1 MKVVFTAQ
9 VTQLPS
15 WNLLESATAMCEI
28 QSKLTIKSMSMT
40 RSDVFVDNFEQFS
53 HISHIYIIN
62 FEQVN
67 ANWV

>member
-1 MKVVFTAQ
+1 
-9 VTQLPS
+9 
-15 WNLLESATAMCEI
+15 
-28 QSKLTIKSMSMT
+28 MSMT